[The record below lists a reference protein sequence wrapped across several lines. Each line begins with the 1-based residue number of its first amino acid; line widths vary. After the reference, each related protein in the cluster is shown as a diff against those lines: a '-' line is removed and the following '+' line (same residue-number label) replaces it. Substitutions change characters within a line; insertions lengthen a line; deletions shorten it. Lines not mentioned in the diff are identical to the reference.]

1 MVKIRVGHVSLN
13 KQFFWPNYFMISNVT
28 KTLTVFRIL
37 RTAYVTQPQ
46 ILLNYA
52 DSCIEALDGNNP
64 GKLLELPLGG
74 VCLER
79 DTD

>member
-1 MVKIRVGHVSLN
+1 
-13 KQFFWPNYFMISNVT
+13 MISNVT
-28 KTLTVFRIL
+28 ETLTVFCIL

-52 DSCIEALDGNNP
+52 DNCIEALDGNNP
-64 GKLLELPLGG
+64 GKLLALPLGE